1 MEILKF
7 EDAPAP
13 KRAASKKRG
22 VNSSRKTILGIAAAA
37 AIAVVGS
44 TLAANIS
51 INTGG
56 NLEFGQGQT
65 QTTSCTS
72 GSGGSST
79 ATILMTP
86 LSSFVNGVGSGTFYM
101 SGINFSGSGLD
112 TNTADNLC
120 AGKTF
125 TIQAWD
131 NTASSSAL
139 TLATSGGIGYTQAT
153 FQYSTTPGSLTK
165 WSAGITAGNNG
176 TINSTTGYATVAFT
190 TGTGV
195 ATSGQIYKLTL
206 QSQ

>member
-13 KRAASKKRG
+13 KRAAKKRN

-51 INTGG
+51 INTGSG
-56 NLEFGQGQT
+56 LEFGQGLT
-65 QTTSCTS
+65 ATAACS
-72 GSGGSST
+72 GGDAITMTPASSFTNGSST
-79 ATILMTP
+79 
-86 LSSFVNGVGSGTFYM
+86 SGTFYM
-101 SGINFSGSGLD
+101 SGITFGGTGLG
-112 TNTADNLC
+112 TNDSCN
-120 AGKTF
+120 GKTF

-131 NTASSSAL
+131 NTSGSNAL
-139 TLATSGGIGYTQAT
+139 TISSLSGTGYNLAT
-153 FQYSTTPGSLTK
+153 FQYATSAGGITK
-165 WSAGITAGNNG
+165 WSPGITAGNAGG
-176 TINSTTGYATVAFT
+176 TFNATTGYATVAFN

>member
-51 INTGG
+51 INTGSG
-56 NLEFGQGQT
+56 LEFGQGIT
-65 QTTSCTS
+65 ATAACS
-72 GSGGSST
+72 GSNAIT
-79 ATILMTP
+79 MTP
-86 LSSFVNGVGSGTFYM
+86 TSTFTNTGGTSGTFYM
-101 SGINFSGSGLD
+101 SGITFGGKGLD
-112 TNTADNLC
+112 NVTADNTC
-120 AGKTF
+120 DGRTF

-131 NTASSSAL
+131 NNASSNAL
-139 TLATSGGIGYTQAT
+139 VLSTLGGTAYTQAT
-153 FQYSTTPGSLTK
+153 FQYSSLAGSLTK
-165 WSAGITAGNNG
+165 WSAGVTAGNNG
-176 TINSTTGYATVAFT
+176 TINSSTGYATVAFN

-195 ATSGQIYKLTL
+195 ATAGQIYKLTL

>member
-13 KRAASKKRG
+13 KRAAKKRN

-51 INTGG
+51 INTGSG
-56 NLEFGQGQT
+56 LEFGQGLT
-65 QTTSCTS
+65 ATAACS
-72 GSGGSST
+72 GSDAITMTPASTFSNGSST
-79 ATILMTP
+79 
-86 LSSFVNGVGSGTFYM
+86 SGLFYM
-101 SGINFSGSGLD
+101 SGITFGGAGLG
-112 TNTADNLC
+112 TNDSCN
-120 AGKTF
+120 GKTF

-131 NTASSSAL
+131 NNSGSNAL
-139 TLATSGGIGYTQAT
+139 TISTSAGTGYSLAT
-153 FQYSTTPGSLTK
+153 FQYATSAGGITK
-165 WSAGITAGNNG
+165 WSSGITAGNAGG
-176 TINSTTGYATVAFT
+176 TFSSSQGYATVAFNT
-190 TGTGV
+190 NAGV

>member
-13 KRAASKKRG
+13 KRAAKKRN

-51 INTGG
+51 INTGNG
-56 NLEFGQGQT
+56 LEFGQGLT
-65 QTTSCTS
+65 ATAACS
-72 GSGGSST
+72 GTDAITMTPASTFSNGSST
-79 ATILMTP
+79 
-86 LSSFVNGVGSGTFYM
+86 SGLFYM
-101 SGINFSGSGLD
+101 SGITFGGAGLSTTD
-112 TNTADNLC
+112 AC
-120 AGKTF
+120 GGKTF

-131 NTASSSAL
+131 NNSASNAL
-139 TLATSGGIGYTQAT
+139 TLSSIGGVGYNLAT
-153 FQYSTTPGSLTK
+153 FQYSTVAGQLTK
-165 WSAGITAGNNG
+165 WSPGITAGNNG
-176 TINSTTGYATVAFT
+176 TISSSLGYATVAFN

>member
-51 INTGG
+51 INTGNNG
-56 NLEFGQGQT
+56 NLEFGQGLT
-65 QTTSCTS
+65 NTTACS
-72 GSGGSST
+72 GSNNVIVTPT
-79 ATILMTP
+79 ATFNNTA
-86 LSSFVNGVGSGTFYM
+86 GAFYM
-101 SGINFSGSGLD
+101 SSLSVAIGTTVCNG
-112 TNTADNLC
+112 N
-120 AGKTF
+120 TF

-131 NTASSSAL
+131 SSTATAQNISTIGGTAYNLATFTYSTGSTPVSSKSVSVASS
-139 TLATSGGIGYTQAT
+139 GG
-153 FQYSTTPGSLTK
+153 
-165 WSAGITAGNNG
+165 TAGTA
-176 TINSTTGYATVAFT
+176 TIAFG

-195 ATSGQIYKLTL
+195 ATSGQIYKLTI

>member
-22 VNSSRKTILGIAAAA
+22 MNSSRKTILGIAAAA

-56 NLEFGQGQT
+56 SLEFGQGLT
-65 QTTSCTS
+65 QTTACS
-72 GSGGSST
+72 GSQTIMMVPVST
-79 ATILMTP
+79 
-86 LSSFVNGVGSGTFYM
+86 FVNTANTFYL
-101 SGINFSGSGLD
+101 SGINFSGAGL
-112 TNTADNLC
+112 TAC
-120 AGKTF
+120 GGHTF
-125 TIQAWD
+125 TVQAWD
-131 NTASSSAL
+131 NSSAGALNIATVGGVAYTSATFAYASTSTPVTSYSSAISSVGGTASS
-139 TLATSGGIGYTQAT
+139 TATIAFNTGSGA
-153 FQYSTTPGSLTK
+153 
-165 WSAGITAGNNG
+165 
-176 TINSTTGYATVAFT
+176 
-190 TGTGV
+190 

>member
-13 KRAASKKRG
+13 KRAAKKRN

-51 INTGG
+51 INTGNG
-56 NLEFGQGQT
+56 LEFGQGLT
-65 QTTSCTS
+65 ATAACSGTDAITMTPTSTFS
-72 GSGGSST
+72 NGSST
-79 ATILMTP
+79 
-86 LSSFVNGVGSGTFYM
+86 SGLFYM
-101 SGINFSGSGLD
+101 SGITFGGAGLSTTD
-112 TNTADNLC
+112 AC
-120 AGKTF
+120 GGKTF

-131 NTASSSAL
+131 NNSASNAL
-139 TLATSGGIGYTQAT
+139 TLSSIGGVGYNLAT
-153 FQYSTTPGSLTK
+153 FQYSSIAGSITK
-165 WSAGITAGNNG
+165 WSPGISAGNSGG
-176 TINSTTGYATVAFT
+176 TINGSQGYATVAFNT
-190 TGTGV
+190 NAGV

>member
-56 NLEFGQGQT
+56 SLEFGQGL
-65 QTTSCTS
+65 
-72 GSGGSST
+72 T
-79 ATILMTP
+79 ATAACSNGATVTMTP
-86 LSSFVNGVGSGTFYM
+86 TSTFSNGSGTAGNFYL
-101 SGINFSGSGLD
+101 SGITFSNTGLL
-112 TNTADNLC
+112 NC
-120 AGKTF
+120 SGKTF

-131 NTASSSAL
+131 SSTATAQNISTIAGAAYNYATFTYSTSSTPVSSKSVSVSSSGG
-139 TLATSGGIGYTQAT
+139 TSGTAT
-153 FQYSTTPGSLTK
+153 
-165 WSAGITAGNNG
+165 I
-176 TINSTTGYATVAFT
+176 AFG

-195 ATSGQIYKLTL
+195 ATSGQIYKLTI